1 MRIYQT
7 RWFERFARR
16 ERISADSLSD
26 AITRAENGLIDAN
39 LGGNLIK
46 LRVARRGRGRSGGY
60 RLLAAFRSAD
70 RAVFLYG
77 FAKNERENIEAD
89 ELVTLK
95 ELAAVWLEADTT
107 KIAKAIEDGILF
119 EVKDED

>member
-1 MRIYQT
+1 
-7 RWFERFARR
+7 
-16 ERISADSLSD
+16 
-26 AITRAENGLIDAN
+26 
-39 LGGNLIK
+39 
-46 LRVARRGRGRSGGY
+46 
-60 RLLAAFRSAD
+60 LLAAFRSAD

-107 KIAKAIEDGILF
+107 KNRESDGRRNL
-119 EVKDED
+119 VRDER